1 MNKIYHFIAGVVMA
15 GLTLTACSPD
25 EFEGA
30 DPNGIPTM
38 DGIDFTM
45 NVDQEVNQVT
55 FQFPETKGVYPIW
68 IINGATYS
76 TLSNVGWS
84 NTEAGTY
91 PVELKLGNRNG
102 ISQGSITKHF
112 TFNETKVN
120 YTNLFNRIKGKEWR
134 IDNKEVAHLACG
146 PLGGDG
152 TGWWSAGPDEKKA
165 FGVYD
170 DRITFTPETNK
181 GGTFTY
187 SPGADG
193 MTYVNKGTTHWGSGA
208 EDFDAPT
215 QEQTSGWHFERGK
228 WTDAEGKLIDVDYLV
243 LDANT
248 LFPYISADRQYEE
261 PRFRIETLTAS
272 QMVLIYENTT
282 DNISW
287 RYIFT
292 SKAEEKGFEGFDP
305 NSDFNMWKTAEYS
318 MFFWYAPGW
327 AQIADPDFQASG
339 NDYTV
344 TLPEATTDQW
354 QAQMAFK
361 TTNISTSAAHN
372 YDFSCILNSNK
383 DLNGVTV
390 KLVMDGD
397 DNVFYFTDRIDLK
410 AGEDYIFWKSDMPG
424 IDMDRVN
431 LFFDFGGCQ
440 AGTIVNIRNIVL
452 KDHANDDGTIL
463 PNEEQGSSVSWVA
476 VDSPDNLGAGFNKVG
491 EMQFWWADAGWSQIG
506 NPQFSFANGVYTII
520 SNDATAAEWQ
530 AQNSIHNVAM
540 NIEPGQLYDI
550 RATITA
556 SSDLGRYTFK
566 ICDENDDDNTLIYN
580 GSLTLE
586 AGDNIVEFV
595 GVKCTKGGADSG
607 FSTAKLFID
616 LGGCPAGFELN
627 LSNIIVQKH
636 NENGGGGGGLDWDWK
651 ADNNLWK
658 AVYDSKLAP
667 VFWYAPGWA
676 QTADP
681 DFSQDGD
688 VYTVTLPQA
697 TTDQWMAQMHFDT
710 NISAKQGDKYN
721 FYCVLE
727 SDNDHPGVTV
737 KLTQNGDDNNFFF
750 APRVALTANEP
761 YIFKQEGV
769 SLPNADAPQL
779 NLFFDFGGNAAGNT
793 ISISKIYLVKA
804 E

>member
-1 MNKIYHFIAGVVMA
+1 MA

-30 DPNGIPTM
+30 DPNGLPTM

-102 ISQGSITKHF
+102 ISQGSIIKHF

-120 YTNLFNRIKGKEWR
+120 YTNLFNRIKDKEWR

-152 TGWWSAGPDEKKA
+152 TGWWSAAPDEKKA

-193 MTYVNKGTTHWGSGA
+193 MTYVNKGTTHWGSGD

-215 QEQTSGWHFERGK
+215 QDQTSGWHFERGK

-272 QMVLIYENTT
+272 SMVLIYENEA

-305 NSDFNMWKTAEYS
+305 NSDFNMWKTAEYT
-318 MFFWYAPGW
+318 MFFYYAPGW
-327 AQIADPDFQASG
+327 AQLPDPDFQANG

-344 TLPEATTDQW
+344 TLTQATSDQW

-372 YDFSCILNSNK
+372 YDFSCIINSNK
-383 DLNGVTV
+383 DLNGATV

-440 AGTIVNIRNIVL
+440 EGTIINIRNIVL

-463 PNEEQGSSVSWVA
+463 PNDDQGSSVTWVA

-506 NPQFSFANGVYTII
+506 DPQFSFANGVYTII
-520 SNDATAAEWQ
+520 ANSATSAEWQ

-540 NIEPGQLYDI
+540 NIEPGQLYDV
-550 RATITA
+550 RAKIT
-556 SSDLGRYTFK
+556 SSDNLGRYTFK
-566 ICDENDDDNTLIYN
+566 ICDENDDDNTLIYS
-580 GSLTLE
+580 GSLSLE

-595 GVKCTKGGADSG
+595 GVKCAKGGEDSG

-616 LGGCPAGFELN
+616 LGGCPAGLEIN
-627 LSNIIVQKH
+627 LSDIIVQKH

-658 AVYDSKLAP
+658 AIYDSKLAP
-667 VFWYAPGWA
+667 AFWYAPGWV
-676 QTADP
+676 QTDDP

-688 VYTVTLPQA
+688 VYTVTLPVA

-710 NISAKQGDKYN
+710 DISAKQGDKYN

-727 SDNDHPGVTV
+727 SDNDHPGVTI

-769 SLPNADAPQL
+769 TLPNADAPQL

>member
-1 MNKIYHFIAGVVMA
+1 MA

-215 QEQTSGWHFERGK
+215 KEQTSGWHFERGK

-272 QMVLIYENTT
+272 QMVLIYENTA

-667 VFWYAPGWA
+667 AFWYAPGWA
-676 QTADP
+676 QIADP